1 MGFGDYSP
9 TGWER
14 KRERGAGCALW
25 CRDAAVSEPNRTRS
39 PAGKGS
45 GRGGKIL
52 VTVDVLLELSELSR
66 KIVQPA
72 PPHTDENDGDDA
84 EDNDADALLVTI
96 GTTTAIM
103 LFCP

>member
-1 MGFGDYSP
+1 M
-9 TGWER
+9 
-14 KRERGAGCALW
+14 
-25 CRDAAVSEPNRTRS
+25 SEPNRTHS

-52 VTVDVLLELSELSR
+52 VTVDVLLELSR